1 MGRVPAAHASHTAGP
16 LNLRTVTPMPT
27 PTSPEPSSA
36 ASPSPRRRS
45 GAGCVHP
52 VCVEGQITAWRG
64 LASYK
69 DPETGRQRRRSVT
82 RKTRPAAEKALK
94 ALIALLPKVQP
105 VSRRRPATVALP
117 AATAD
122 DSLLAYLHRWLAHKR
137 RELRPTTYRAY
148 VGELL
153 HLTPELG
160 EIPLLSLSA
169 MQIQQAITD
178 RQDHNLS
185 TAKCLSTALRTL
197 RMALRQAVLWGVLPG
212 NPASMARAPRTRPRE
227 MTVWDQDE
235 AGRFLGHA
243 GQHRLAPLFTLA
255 LSTGMRRG
263 EMLALAWGDLDLERA
278 ELTVTHNYIRDI
290 SGEWV
295 LGEPKTRAGFR
306 GIPLADDMVALL
318 RTHCL
323 EEERWFGPRTAEHP
337 VFTRSSGERLDP
349 SNVARLFHRLVRE
362 AGVPRI
368 RFHDLRHTA
377 ASLLIRQGVPAKV
390 VSDRLGHADVA
401 FTLSVYTH
409 LYDDQRRAAAI
420 PLSQLLSA
428 TPSESQPAAQRDGLV
443 AQLQQLIAVLLK
455 ER

>member
-1 MGRVPAAHASHTAGP
+1 
-16 LNLRTVTPMPT
+16 VTPVPQSRDAELT
-27 PTSPEPSSA
+27 APALA
-36 ASPSPRRRS
+36 APLLRRRS

-52 VCVEGQITAWRG
+52 VYVEGQLTAWRG

-69 DPETGRQRRRSVT
+69 DAETGRQRRRSVT
-82 RKTRPAAEKALK
+82 RKTKIAAEKALK
-94 ALIALLPKVQP
+94 VLIASLPKAQL
-105 VSRRRPATVALP
+105 VSRRKPGTVGLPPATDEA
-117 AATAD
+117 
-122 DSLLAYLHRWLAHKR
+122 SLLAYLHRRLNHKR

-148 VGELL
+148 VNELL

-178 RQDHNLS
+178 RQDRQLS

-197 RMALRQAVLWGVLPG
+197 RMALRQAVLWGVMPS
-212 NPASMARAPRTRPRE
+212 NPASMARAPRTRPKE
-227 MTVWDQDE
+227 MTVWDQE
-235 AGRFLGHA
+235 QTGRFLDHA

-263 EMLALAWGDLDLERA
+263 EMLALAWGDLDLEGA
-278 ELTVTHNYIRDI
+278 DLSVTRNYIRDI
-290 SGEWV
+290 TGEWV

-306 GIPLADDMVALL
+306 SIPLADDIVALL
-318 RTHCL
+318 RKHRL
-323 EEERWFGPRTAEHP
+323 EEEGWFGPRTGEHP
-337 VFTRSSGERLDP
+337 VFTRSSGERLDS

-420 PLSQLLSA
+420 PLSQLLSG
-428 TPSESQPAAQRDGLV
+428 TPSGPQPAVQRDELV
-443 AQLQQLIAVLLK
+443 AQLQQLIATLLK

>member
-1 MGRVPAAHASHTAGP
+1 MVTHVRHTAAG
-16 LNLRTVTPMPT
+16 LCLRTVTPVPRPSAAPPEST
-27 PTSPEPSSA
+27 ATSPL
-36 ASPSPRRRS
+36 RRRT

-52 VCVEGQITAWRG
+52 VYVEGRVTAWRG

-82 RKTRPAAEKALK
+82 RRTKAAAEKALR
-94 ALIALLPKVQP
+94 AVIASLPKAQL
-105 VSRRRPATVALP
+105 VSRRKPGTVALP
-117 AATAD
+117 PATD
-122 DSLLAYLHRWLAHKR
+122 DASLLAYLHRWLAHKR

-148 VGELL
+148 VNELL

-178 RQDHNLS
+178 RQDQGLS
-185 TAKCLSTALRTL
+185 TAKGLSTALRTR
-197 RMALRQAVLWGVLPG
+197 RMALRQAVLWGVISS
-212 NPASMARAPRTRPRE
+212 NPASMARAPRTRPKE

-235 AGRFLGHA
+235 ARKFLEHA
-243 GQHRLAPLFTLA
+243 GGHRLAPLFTLA

-263 EMLALAWGDLDLERA
+263 EIIALAWGDLNLDRA
-278 ELTVTHNYIRDI
+278 ELTVTRNYIRDI
-290 SGEWV
+290 TGEWV

-306 GIPLADDMVALL
+306 SIPLADDMVALL
-318 RTHCL
+318 RAHHL
-323 EEERWFGPRTAEHP
+323 EEKSWFGPRTDEHP

-349 SNVARLFHRLVRE
+349 SNVTRLFHRLVRE
-362 AGVPRI
+362 AGLPRI

-409 LYDDQRRAAAI
+409 LYDDQRRTAAI

-428 TPSESQPAAQRDGLV
+428 TPSESQPAGQRDELV
-443 AQLQQLIAVLLK
+443 AQLQLLIAALLK
-455 ER
+455 DR

>member
-1 MGRVPAAHASHTAGP
+1 MPRSRDAEPTAPALS
-16 LNLRTVTPMPT
+16 TPVL
-27 PTSPEPSSA
+27 
-36 ASPSPRRRS
+36 RRRT

-52 VCVEGQITAWRG
+52 VYVEGQITAWRG
-64 LASYK
+64 LASYE
-69 DPETGRQRRRSVT
+69 DPETGKQRRRSVT
-82 RKTRPAAEKALK
+82 RKTKATAEMALR
-94 ALIALLPKVQP
+94 ALIASLPKVTL
-105 VSRRRPATVALP
+105 VSRRKPGTVSLP
-117 AATAD
+117 NAIAD

-148 VGELL
+148 VNELL

-178 RQDHNLS
+178 RQDRQLS

-197 RMALRQAVLWGVLPG
+197 RMALWQAVLWGVMPS
-212 NPASMARAPRTRPRE
+212 NPASMARAPRTRPKE
-227 MTVWDQDE
+227 MAVWDQE
-235 AGRFLGHA
+235 QTGRFLEHA
-243 GQHRLAPLFTLA
+243 GQHRLGPLFTLA

-263 EMLALAWGDLDLERA
+263 EMLALAWGDLDLEHA
-278 ELTVTHNYIRDI
+278 DLTVSRNYIRDI
-290 SGEWV
+290 TGEWV
-295 LGEPKTRAGFR
+295 LGEPKTRAGVR

-318 RTHCL
+318 QAHRL
-323 EEERWFGPRTAEHP
+323 EEQGWFGPRTGEHP
-337 VFTRSSGERLDP
+337 MFTRSSGERLDP

-409 LYDDQRRAAAI
+409 LYDDQRWAAAI
-420 PLSQLLSA
+420 PLSQLLLA
-428 TPSESQPAAQRDGLV
+428 RPSESQPAGQRDELV

-455 ER
+455 ESQTR